1 MRTSAAIISLTMA
14 SLMLASCLA
23 VADSA
28 DADPHT
34 GPVDV
39 TVLDPQDQ
47 EMTTLL
53 YDEFTLEYDTS
64 ASSAGTVYGITA
76 GMELLTGYKIVIDPT
91 KASGEGTDYT
101 LKISATA
108 DQYASNIFAYSGLK
122 IQVGSG
128 SCTLEFQ
135 DGTASLQQIMNGAD
149 EVLFPAG
156 EISAM
161 TISVLSD
168 YVVSDELRA
177 AMADKE
183 QSGAIRFTFVAIH
196 DNEQKCVVEYSTS
209 SEQTVAPAFVDT
221 GSTLEGMLP
230 DLQDESARLFLG
242 WFYADGTQAQEA
254 DAVEQ
259 DIMLYAHWGY
269 TITYH
274 PYIGAA
280 TSERVIQEGTQ
291 YTFPSVTRSN
301 YEFDG
306 WFTQYSGG
314 QQVTSSDTVS
324 AESPKDVYGHWTYI
338 PGPDP
343 PTPPTPPGPTPDPS
357 HEEHTYHNDDG
368 STTYEVIDRTK
379 NPDGSSTVRTS
390 ETTVGTDPEGTEFEN
405 VVVVE
410 ETTYSSG
417 RDYTEIRSESRDYT
431 DGSSEYDY
439 IELNQYRDGSTAG
452 TEIHTSTQADG
463 SYSTETTTKGT
474 DAAGVYSYET
484 VVEHYIVLT
493 DGTASYRSTDS
504 DGSVTVEAEASNSDG
519 TVTTALEGDQ
529 IITTIDSTE
538 VDGKRMLDA
547 TEQIDALDGVR
558 QLDIQDG
565 STVYSEAFALAGE
578 SQVTLSIASEG
589 GSLVLPA
596 GVSSH
601 IAGNVDYTTLTLVIE
616 DGDDESLT
624 PAQRQA
630 TGDKA
635 VIVKLLDQDGNE
647 VHELGGVAKI
657 RFAYDIPQGESAED
671 MRVVYISDSGE
682 TEEMAYTYAQ
692 GMVEAEVPHLSVY
705 SVVFGKD
712 SAGSNG
718 TLLIVLGAAV
728 ICITAG
734 AAFVVYRR
742 SRA

>member
-1 MRTSAAIISLTMA
+1 MNAAVKSMILVA
-14 SLMLASCLA
+14 ALAIAALSVLPS
-23 VADSA
+23 DSA
-28 DADPHT
+28 EASSDIPE
-34 GPVDV
+34 VYV
-39 TVLDPQDQ
+39 TDGDGTKIDQLVYSPGILELDTV
-47 EMTTLL
+47 TT
-53 YDEFTLEYDTS
+53 
-64 ASSAGTVYGITA
+64 SAGTTYYMPVGTELSKSVRCLYIDYGKAVQFKA
-76 GMELLTGYKIVIDPT
+76 GVKVQAGAPQKLLD
-91 KASGEGTDYT
+91 A
-101 LKISATA
+101 
-108 DQYASNIFAYSGLK
+108 GLR
-122 IQVGSG
+122 
-128 SCTLEFQ
+128 
-135 DGTASLQQIMNGAD
+135 
-149 EVLFPAG
+149 
-156 EISAM
+156 M
-161 TISVLSD
+161 TISYDDAAVGSAAVSEELSYFQLDSQDSMLDPGMEYRISLVTTAEVGSEDLDDLTGTVRFEFTIDAEIEAYTVTIKPNSSSYGSVSKAVIENVLSGTA
-168 YVVSDELRA
+168 VHVS
-177 AMADKE
+177 
-183 QSGAIRFTFVAIH
+183 
-196 DNEQKCVVEYSTS
+196 
-209 SEQTVAPAFVDT
+209 
-221 GSTLEGMLP
+221 GSTITIGAETVTATP
-230 DLQDESARLFLG
+230 APSTQTYTYSFES
-242 WFYADGTQAQEA
+242 WSVADGTE
-254 DAVEQ
+254 VTQ
-259 DIMLYAHWGY
+259 DMEITATFRASY
-269 TITYH
+269 T
-274 PYIGAA
+274 
-280 TSERVIQEGTQ
+280 
-291 YTFPSVTRSN
+291 
-301 YEFDG
+301 
-306 WFTQYSGG
+306 
-314 QQVTSSDTVS
+314 
-324 AESPKDVYGHWTYI
+324 

-390 ETTVGTDPEGTEFEN
+390 ETTVGTDSEGTEFEN